1 MRIEILLTSNFS
13 TTTSH
18 EMNLQIQE
26 FVGGKKIMLCQVIPI
41 KKITEACD

>member
-1 MRIEILLTSNFS
+1 MRIKILLTSNFS

-26 FVGGKKIMLCQVIPI
+26 FVGMKIIICKVIP
-41 KKITEACD
+41 KKITKACD